1 MTHRLAFRQRLAYMG
16 GMQRNRFF
24 SPLTWPV
31 FSFLAVIAVGAVLL
45 HMPVSLQEGQSLS
58 PIDAVFISTSAV
70 CVTGLTPVDI
80 SAVLSP
86 VGVMVLLFLVQL
98 GGLGIMTY
106 TSIIF
111 LLWRNHVPFTSREA
125 VSQALLGD
133 DFNLKGFLLQVLAL
147 VFSIELVTGL
157 LLYWHDPVFFHPIS
171 AAFHA
176 VSAFCNAG
184 FSLSPNSLMNFR
196 DDVTVNCI
204 ITVSVFL
211 GSIGFGVL
219 REALGIVSGGR
230 MGVPVRKFSRF
241 SRLVLK
247 TTVFLILV
255 GAVLGFIIEYW
266 RVGNEQAL
274 GDGFDL
280 AMTAFFQSAVART
293 AGFNTVNMSSLSEA
307 TLLVLMALMFVGGG
321 PGSCAGGIKVV
332 TFRVLAGYIAAQFRG
347 DRQIVLE
354 GRGVPTDNVSRALTL
369 FFFYSM
375 LVGIS
380 TFLLSI
386 TEYGILHGTRPE
398 GPSFLRILFEEVS
411 ALGTVGLSMNLTP
424 QLSPEGKGV
433 IIVNMFAG
441 RVGLLSLLMA
451 VQSLQPRKA
460 YTVAETQ
467 LPIG

>member
-184 FSLSPNSLMNFR
+184 FSLSPNSLMDFR

-354 GRGVPTDNVSRALTL
+354 GRGVPTVNVSRALTL

>member
-1 MTHRLAFRQRLAYMG
+1 
-16 GMQRNRFF
+16 MQRNRFF

-31 FSFLAVIAVGAVLL
+31 FSFLAVIVVGAVLL

-58 PIDAVFISTSAV
+58 PIDAAFISTSAV

-98 GGLGIMTY
+98 GGLGVMTY

-133 DFNLKGFLLQVLAL
+133 DFNLKGFLVQVLAL

-204 ITVSVFL
+204 ITASVFL

-255 GAVLGFIIEYW
+255 GATLGFVIEYW
-266 RVGNEQAL
+266 RVGNEHAL

-280 AMTAFFQSAVART
+280 ALTAFFQAAVART

-354 GRGVPTDNVSRALTL
+354 GRGVPTENVSRALTL

-386 TEYGILHGTRPE
+386 TEYGILNGTRPE

-424 QLSPEGKGV
+424 ELSSEGKGV

>member
-184 FSLSPNSLMNFR
+184 FSLSPNSLMDFR

-460 YTVAETQ
+460 YSVAETQ

>member
-1 MTHRLAFRQRLAYMG
+1 MG

-184 FSLSPNSLMNFR
+184 FSLSPNSLMDFR

>member
-1 MTHRLAFRQRLAYMG
+1 MG

-31 FSFLAVIAVGAVLL
+31 FSFLVVIAVGAVLL
-45 HMPVSLQEGQSLS
+45 HMPASLQEGQSLS
-58 PIDAVFISTSAV
+58 PIDAAFIATSAV

-86 VGVMVLLFLVQL
+86 AGVMVLLFLVQL
-98 GGLGIMTY
+98 GGLGVMTY

-204 ITVSVFL
+204 ITASVFL

-219 REALGIVSGGR
+219 REALGIISGGR
-230 MGVPVRKFSRF
+230 MGIPVRRFSRF

-247 TTVFLILV
+247 TTVFLIVV
-255 GAVLGFIIEYW
+255 GAALGFVIEFW

-280 AMTAFFQSAVART
+280 ALTAFFQAAVART

-332 TFRVLAGYIAAQFRG
+332 TFRVLVGYIAAQFRG

-354 GRGVPTDNVSRALTL
+354 GRGVPAENVSRALTL

-375 LVGIS
+375 LVGFS

-386 TEYGILHGTRPE
+386 TEYGILHGTGVE

-424 QLSPEGKGV
+424 ELSAEGKGV

-460 YTVAETQ
+460 YTVAVTQ

>member
-1 MTHRLAFRQRLAYMG
+1 MG

-45 HMPVSLQEGQSLS
+45 HMPVSLQEGQRLS
-58 PIDAVFISTSAV
+58 PIDAAFLATSAV

-80 SAVLSP
+80 SVALSP
-86 VGVMVLLFLVQL
+86 AGVMVLLFLVQL
-98 GGLGIMTY
+98 GGLGVMTY

-111 LLWRNHVPFTSREA
+111 LLWRNSVPFTSREA

-147 VFSIELVTGL
+147 VFSIEFVTAL

-196 DDVTVNCI
+196 DDVAVNGI
-204 ITVSVFL
+204 IAASVFL

-219 REALGIVSGGR
+219 REALGIISGGR

-247 TTVFLILV
+247 TTVFLIVV
-255 GAVLGFIIEYW
+255 GATVGFVIEFW
-266 RVGNEQAL
+266 RVGNEHAL

-280 AMTAFFQSAVART
+280 ALTAFFQAAVART

-332 TFRVLAGYIAAQFRG
+332 TFRVLVGYIAAQFRG

-354 GRGVPTDNVSRALTL
+354 GRGVPAENVSRALTL

-386 TEYGILHGTRPE
+386 TEYGILHGTGGE

-424 QLSPEGKGV
+424 ELSAEGKGV

>member
-1 MTHRLAFRQRLAYMG
+1 
-16 GMQRNRFF
+16 MQRNRFF

-31 FSFLAVIAVGAVLL
+31 FSFLVVIAVGAVLL
-45 HMPVSLQEGQSLS
+45 HMPASLQEGQSLS
-58 PIDAVFISTSAV
+58 PIDAAFIATSAV

-86 VGVMVLLFLVQL
+86 AGVMVLLFLVQL
-98 GGLGIMTY
+98 GGLGVMTY

-204 ITVSVFL
+204 ITASVFL

-219 REALGIVSGGR
+219 REALGIISGGR
-230 MGVPVRKFSRF
+230 MGIPVRRFSRF

-247 TTVFLILV
+247 TTVFLIVV
-255 GAVLGFIIEYW
+255 GAALGFVIEFW

-280 AMTAFFQSAVART
+280 ALTAFFQAAVART

-332 TFRVLAGYIAAQFRG
+332 TFRVLVGYIAAQFRG

-354 GRGVPTDNVSRALTL
+354 GRGVPAENVSRALTL

-375 LVGIS
+375 LVGFS

-386 TEYGILHGTRPE
+386 TEYGILHGTGVE

-424 QLSPEGKGV
+424 ELSAEGKGV

>member
-1 MTHRLAFRQRLAYMG
+1 MG

-31 FSFLAVIAVGAVLL
+31 FSFLVVIAVGAVLL
-45 HMPVSLQEGQSLS
+45 HMPASLQEGQSLS
-58 PIDAVFISTSAV
+58 PIDAAFIATSAV

-86 VGVMVLLFLVQL
+86 AGVMVLLFLVQL
-98 GGLGIMTY
+98 GGLGVMTY

-204 ITVSVFL
+204 ITASVFL

-219 REALGIVSGGR
+219 REALGIISGGR
-230 MGVPVRKFSRF
+230 MGIPVRRFSRF

-247 TTVFLILV
+247 TTVFLIVV
-255 GAVLGFIIEYW
+255 GATLGFVIEFW

-280 AMTAFFQSAVART
+280 ALTAFFQAAVART

-332 TFRVLAGYIAAQFRG
+332 TFRVLVGYIAAQFRG

-354 GRGVPTDNVSRALTL
+354 GRGVPAENVSRALTL

-375 LVGIS
+375 LVGFS

-386 TEYGILHGTRPE
+386 TEYGILHGTGVE

-424 QLSPEGKGV
+424 ELSAEGKGV

>member
-1 MTHRLAFRQRLAYMG
+1 MG

-31 FSFLAVIAVGAVLL
+31 FSFLVVIAVGAVLL
-45 HMPVSLQEGQSLS
+45 HMPASLQEGQSLS
-58 PIDAVFISTSAV
+58 PIDAAFIATSAV

-86 VGVMVLLFLVQL
+86 AGVMVLLFLVQL
-98 GGLGIMTY
+98 GGLGVMTY

-204 ITVSVFL
+204 ITASVFL

-219 REALGIVSGGR
+219 REALGIISGGR
-230 MGVPVRKFSRF
+230 MGIPVRRFSRF

-247 TTVFLILV
+247 TTVFLIVV
-255 GAVLGFIIEYW
+255 GAALGFVIEFW

-280 AMTAFFQSAVART
+280 ALTAFFQAAVART

-332 TFRVLAGYIAAQFRG
+332 TFRVLVGYIAAQFRG

-354 GRGVPTDNVSRALTL
+354 GRGVPAENVSRALTL

-375 LVGIS
+375 LVGFS

-386 TEYGILHGTRPE
+386 MEYGILHGTGVE

-424 QLSPEGKGV
+424 ELSAEGKGV

>member
-1 MTHRLAFRQRLAYMG
+1 MG

-31 FSFLAVIAVGAVLL
+31 FSFLVVIAVGAVLL
-45 HMPVSLQEGQSLS
+45 HMPASLQEGQSLS
-58 PIDAVFISTSAV
+58 PIDAAFIATSAV

-86 VGVMVLLFLVQL
+86 AGVMVLLFLVQL
-98 GGLGIMTY
+98 GGLGVMTY

-171 AAFHA
+171 AAFRA

-204 ITVSVFL
+204 ITASVFL

-219 REALGIVSGGR
+219 REALGIISGGR
-230 MGVPVRKFSRF
+230 MGIPVRRFSRF

-247 TTVFLILV
+247 TTVFLIVV
-255 GAVLGFIIEYW
+255 GAALGFVIEFW

-280 AMTAFFQSAVART
+280 ALTAFFQAAVART

-332 TFRVLAGYIAAQFRG
+332 TFRVLVGYIAAQFRG

-354 GRGVPTDNVSRALTL
+354 GRGVPAENVSRALTL

-375 LVGIS
+375 LVGFS

-386 TEYGILHGTRPE
+386 TEYGILHGTGVE

-424 QLSPEGKGV
+424 ELSAEGKGV

>member
-1 MTHRLAFRQRLAYMG
+1 
-16 GMQRNRFF
+16 MQRNRFF

-31 FSFLAVIAVGAVLL
+31 VSFLAVIAVGAVLL
-45 HMPVSLQEGQSLS
+45 HMPASLQEGQSLS
-58 PIDAVFISTSAV
+58 PIDAAFLATSAV

-86 VGVMVLLFLVQL
+86 AGVMLLLFLVQL
-98 GGLGIMTY
+98 GGLGVMTY

-147 VFSIELVTGL
+147 VFSIELVTAL

-204 ITVSVFL
+204 ITASVFL

-219 REALGIVSGGR
+219 REALGIISGGR
-230 MGVPVRKFSRF
+230 MGIPVRRFSRF

-247 TTVFLILV
+247 TTVFLIVL
-255 GAVLGFIIEYW
+255 GAALGFIIEFW

-280 AMTAFFQSAVART
+280 ALTAFFQAAVART

-332 TFRVLAGYIAAQFRG
+332 TLRGLVGYIAAQFRG

-354 GRGVPTDNVSRALTL
+354 GRG
-369 FFFYSM
+369 
-375 LVGIS
+375 
-380 TFLLSI
+380 
-386 TEYGILHGTRPE
+386 
-398 GPSFLRILFEEVS
+398 GP
-411 ALGTVGLSMNLTP
+411 
-424 QLSPEGKGV
+424 
-433 IIVNMFAG
+433 
-441 RVGLLSLLMA
+441 
-451 VQSLQPRKA
+451 
-460 YTVAETQ
+460 
-467 LPIG
+467 

>member
-1 MTHRLAFRQRLAYMG
+1 MG

-31 FSFLAVIAVGAVLL
+31 FSFLVVIAVGAVLL
-45 HMPVSLQEGQSLS
+45 HMPASLQEGQSLS
-58 PIDAVFISTSAV
+58 PIDAAFIATSAV

-86 VGVMVLLFLVQL
+86 AGVMVLLFLVQL
-98 GGLGIMTY
+98 GGLGVMTY

-204 ITVSVFL
+204 ITASVFL

-219 REALGIVSGGR
+219 REALGIISGGR
-230 MGVPVRKFSRF
+230 MGIPVRRFSRF

-247 TTVFLILV
+247 TTVFLIVV
-255 GAVLGFIIEYW
+255 GAALGFVIEFW

-280 AMTAFFQSAVART
+280 ALTAFFQAAVART

-332 TFRVLAGYIAAQFRG
+332 TFRVLVGYIAAQFRG

-354 GRGVPTDNVSRALTL
+354 GRGVPAENVSRALTL

-375 LVGIS
+375 LVGFS

-386 TEYGILHGTRPE
+386 TEYGILHGTGVE

-424 QLSPEGKGV
+424 ELSAEGKGV

>member
-1 MTHRLAFRQRLAYMG
+1 M
-16 GMQRNRFF
+16 
-24 SPLTWPV
+24 
-31 FSFLAVIAVGAVLL
+31 
-45 HMPVSLQEGQSLS
+45 
-58 PIDAVFISTSAV
+58 
-70 CVTGLTPVDI
+70 
-80 SAVLSP
+80 
-86 VGVMVLLFLVQL
+86 
-98 GGLGIMTY
+98 
-106 TSIIF
+106 
-111 LLWRNHVPFTSREA
+111 
-125 VSQALLGD
+125 
-133 DFNLKGFLLQVLAL
+133 
-147 VFSIELVTGL
+147 
-157 LLYWHDPVFFHPIS
+157 
-171 AAFHA
+171 
-176 VSAFCNAG
+176 
-184 FSLSPNSLMNFR
+184 
-196 DDVTVNCI
+196 
-204 ITVSVFL
+204 
-211 GSIGFGVL
+211 L
-219 REALGIVSGGR
+219 REALGIISGGR
-230 MGVPVRKFSRF
+230 MGIPVRRFSRF

-247 TTVFLILV
+247 TTVFLIVV
-255 GAVLGFIIEYW
+255 GAALGFVIEFW

-280 AMTAFFQSAVART
+280 ALTAFFQAAVART

-332 TFRVLAGYIAAQFRG
+332 TFRVLVGYIAAQFRG

-354 GRGVPTDNVSRALTL
+354 GRGVPAENVSRALTL

-375 LVGIS
+375 LVGFS

-386 TEYGILHGTRPE
+386 TEYGILHGTGVE

-424 QLSPEGKGV
+424 ELSAEGKGV

>member
-1 MTHRLAFRQRLAYMG
+1 MG

-31 FSFLAVIAVGAVLL
+31 FSFLVVIAVGAVLL
-45 HMPVSLQEGQSLS
+45 HMPASLQEGQSLS
-58 PIDAVFISTSAV
+58 PIDAAFIATSAV

-86 VGVMVLLFLVQL
+86 AGVMVLLFLVQL
-98 GGLGIMTY
+98 GGLGVMTY

-204 ITVSVFL
+204 ITASVFL

-219 REALGIVSGGR
+219 REALGIISGGR
-230 MGVPVRKFSRF
+230 MGIPVRRFSRF

-247 TTVFLILV
+247 TTVFLIVV
-255 GAVLGFIIEYW
+255 GAALDFVIEFW

-280 AMTAFFQSAVART
+280 ALTAFFQAAVART

-307 TLLVLMALMFVGGG
+307 TLLVLMVLMFVGGG

-332 TFRVLAGYIAAQFRG
+332 TFRVLVGYIAAQFRG

-354 GRGVPTDNVSRALTL
+354 GRGVPAENVSRALTL

-375 LVGIS
+375 LVGFS

-386 TEYGILHGTRPE
+386 TEYGILHGTGVE

-424 QLSPEGKGV
+424 ELSAEGKGV

>member
-1 MTHRLAFRQRLAYMG
+1 MG

-31 FSFLAVIAVGAVLL
+31 FSFLVVIAVGAVLL
-45 HMPVSLQEGQSLS
+45 HMPASLQEGQSLS
-58 PIDAVFISTSAV
+58 PIDAAFIATSAV

-86 VGVMVLLFLVQL
+86 AGVMVLLFLVQL
-98 GGLGIMTY
+98 GGLGVMTY

-204 ITVSVFL
+204 ITASVFL

-219 REALGIVSGGR
+219 REALGIISGGR
-230 MGVPVRKFSRF
+230 MGIPVRRFSRF

-247 TTVFLILV
+247 TTIFLIVV
-255 GAVLGFIIEYW
+255 GATLGFVIEFW

-280 AMTAFFQSAVART
+280 ALTAFFQAAVART

-332 TFRVLAGYIAAQFRG
+332 TFRVLVGYIAAQFRG

-354 GRGVPTDNVSRALTL
+354 GRGVPAENVSRALTL

-375 LVGIS
+375 LVGFS

-386 TEYGILHGTRPE
+386 TEYGILHGTGVE

-424 QLSPEGKGV
+424 ELSAEGKGV